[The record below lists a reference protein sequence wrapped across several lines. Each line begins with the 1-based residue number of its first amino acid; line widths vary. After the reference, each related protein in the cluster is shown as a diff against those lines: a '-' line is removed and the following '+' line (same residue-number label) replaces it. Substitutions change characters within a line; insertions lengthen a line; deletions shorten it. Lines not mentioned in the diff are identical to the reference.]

1 MSFIYDDKRLVQSL
15 IDAAEK
21 HVEKFG
27 QQRRPQPGGAAPI
40 ERQWPGDR
48 PEVIPTYEIA
58 QKLLYRLQRDLGDQD
73 APAAGAPIGVEGVD
87 PSQPGTKLP
96 TALPKD
102 LRTLGDFLQW
112 ASANKI
118 TWQGKRFAWTPA
130 EVQAN
135 QDKPNDP
142 TQKAWEFTS
151 YRTDRNDRRVDRTPE
166 TVPAYADKTGLIAY
180 LSFLRDSPDAQN
192 NKVLAFMLATLIG
205 EANAYLRIAGE
216 QVIDPRHKPGQQ
228 TDINPETIVDVIP
241 DPMEL
246 DKWNAGIDEHPFQ
259 TSTDTLRQLRVKH
272 LADAGA
278 FQAWFRNR
286 NVKVVTPATK
296 DQPAKTAVM
305 GATASDGD
313 PCLAIHVLYK
323 RAAYLKQVAAG
334 DDGTVTNY
342 SKAVALYLQQVTTFG
357 RNYQKDGKPCAVVTP
372 GVQGD
377 QPGQQPGQG
386 QQQPGQVTPQVMGKI
401 VMALPLLARSVD
413 FNRINVFFEQYTAM
427 IPDTRIQGMGTL
439 AGDAMNQINQMMANP
454 IPGWDLYAGPE
465 TVAHSLKNAPQ
476 QYDSFCG
483 NLRKIVEQTKMA
495 IQTFYDTY
503 MVPRDPTKP
512 DGGQTPEMRQWAA
525 YVKNQLAVAQDNE
538 MRIDAL
544 LDQRN
549 QVIHTNYKP
558 HSQTYRR

>member
-27 QQRRPQPGGAAPI
+27 QRRPQQGGAAPI
-40 ERQWPGDR
+40 EQQWPGDR

-73 APAAGAPIGVEGVD
+73 APSAGAPIGVEGMD
-87 PSQPGTKLP
+87 PSQPGANLP

-112 ASANKI
+112 AAKNKI
-118 TWQGKRFAWTPA
+118 TWQGKRFAWTPE

-135 QDKPNDP
+135 RDKPEDP

-151 YRTDRNDRRVDRTPE
+151 YRTDRNDRRVDRTPA
-166 TVPAYADKTGLIAY
+166 TVPAYADKAGLIAY

-205 EANAYLRIAGE
+205 EANSYLRVAGE
-216 QVIDPRHKPGQQ
+216 QTIDPRHKPGAQA
-228 TDINPETIVDVIP
+228 DINPETVVDVIP

-259 TSTDTLRQLRVKH
+259 TNTNTLQQLRVKH
-272 LADAGA
+272 LTDAGA

-286 NVKVVTPATK
+286 NVKVVTPAGK
-296 DQPAKTAVM
+296 NQPAKSTVM

-313 PCLAIHVLYK
+313 PCLAIHILYK

-342 SKAVALYLQQVTTFG
+342 SKAVALYLQQITTFG
-357 RNYQKDGKPCAVVTP
+357 RNYQKDGKPCAVTQP
-372 GVQGD
+372 GTQGE
-377 QPGQQPGQG
+377 QPGQQPGQ
-386 QQQPGQVTPQVMGKI
+386 QQGGGGKVDPQQLNSIIML
-401 VMALPLLARSVD
+401 MPLLARSVD
-413 FNRINVFFEQYTAM
+413 FNRIIQFFNEYARVVPDSQITAM
-427 IPDTRIQGMGTL
+427 QTEAVGAI
-439 AGDAMNQINQMMANP
+439 NEINQRLLAHP
-454 IPGWDLYAGPE
+454 VPGWDLYAGPQ
-465 TVAHSLKNAPQ
+465 TVATSLTNAPQ
-476 QYDSFCG
+476 QYDSFVG
-483 NLRKIVEQTKMA
+483 NLRKVVDETEKA
-495 IQTFYDTY
+495 INAFYNAY
-503 MVPRDPTKP
+503 IIPRDPVS
-512 DGGQTPEMRQWAA
+512 GRSAFSSQQEAFVA
-525 YVKNQLAVAQDNE
+525 NQLRIARDNK
-538 MRIDAL
+538 MRIDNIG
-544 LDQRN
+544 DQRS
-549 QVIHTNYKP
+549 QVIQTNYRP
-558 HSQTYRR
+558 HSGR